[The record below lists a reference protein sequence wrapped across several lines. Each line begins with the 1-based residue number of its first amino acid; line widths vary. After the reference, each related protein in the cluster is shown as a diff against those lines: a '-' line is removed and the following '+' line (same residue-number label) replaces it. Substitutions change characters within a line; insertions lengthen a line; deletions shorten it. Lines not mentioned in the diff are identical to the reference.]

1 MKYPILFITIAVFL
15 LVSCVPKELEELS
28 REELFALQIGKMDNQ
43 IDLFQ
48 IKGVMASAKN
58 RVFMRDGLFYI
69 ANGNSAKIMELSSY
83 GDLIFLLYNPAENP
97 PPTSFRQSD
106 SEQVATTR
114 RAVAFP
120 LRRLGELVVDN
131 EKRLYVEDAVS
142 VERQVRDKDL
152 NVLLDRVIL
161 RFDRH
166 GSLIDFL
173 GQEGIGGT
181 PFPYID
187 SLYITDRDELVAICR
202 TPRFWHVFWYST
214 EGVLLFQ
221 VDIDQDHLPGTDEQS
236 VSTLGKIVPD
246 RNEAVLY
253 LLVYTYR
260 GAEDGGAGEASTENI
275 YITRIYHLAL
285 ETGMYEGFIEVPQ
298 NGVRTEK
305 VGTQEVEV
313 PAPSF
318 ELLGVSSG
326 GAYFLLRR
334 EEANLFQLLILDD
347 RGDEVARRYLVME
360 DSELFYKEI
369 QLASNGIIYALL
381 GEEYEAQVVW
391 WRSDRLVR
399 EGERE
404 GS

>member
-1 MKYPILFITIAVFL
+1 MKYPILFITVAVIL

-106 SEQVATTR
+106 SEQVASTR

-120 LRRLGELVVDN
+120 LRRIGELVVDS

-142 VERQVRDKDL
+142 EERQVRDKDL

-187 SLYITDRDELVAICR
+187 SLYITDRDELVVICR

-214 EGVLLFQ
+214 GGVLLFQ

-246 RNEAVLY
+246 RDEAVLY

-260 GAEDGGAGEASTENI
+260 GADDEGSGEAVTENS
-275 YITRIYHLAL
+275 YTTRIYHLTL
-285 ETGMYEGFIEVPQ
+285 ESGMYEGFVEVPQ
-298 NGVRTEK
+298 NGIRTEK

-347 RGDEVARRYLVME
+347 RGDDVARRYLVME

-369 QLASNGIIYALL
+369 QLASTGIIYALL

-399 EGERE
+399 EGVRE

>member
-1 MKYPILFITIAVFL
+1 MKYPILFIAIASLFL
-15 LVSCVPKELEELS
+15 SSCASKELEELS

-48 IKGVMASAKN
+48 INGVMASAKN

-120 LRRLGELVVDN
+120 LRRIGELVVDS

-142 VERQVRDKDL
+142 EERQVKDKDL

-166 GSLIDFL
+166 GSLVDFI

-187 SLYITDRDELVAICR
+187 SLYITDRDELVVICR
-202 TPRFWHVFWYST
+202 TPRFWHVFWYSAG
-214 EGVLLFQ
+214 GVLLFQ
-221 VDIDQDHLPGTDEQS
+221 VDIDQDHLPTYKTDEES
-236 VSTLGKIVPD
+236 VLTLGKILPD
-246 RNEAVLY
+246 RN
-253 LLVYTYR
+253 
-260 GAEDGGAGEASTENI
+260 
-275 YITRIYHLAL
+275 
-285 ETGMYEGFIEVPQ
+285 
-298 NGVRTEK
+298 
-305 VGTQEVEV
+305 
-313 PAPSF
+313 
-318 ELLGVSSG
+318 
-326 GAYFLLRR
+326 
-334 EEANLFQLLILDD
+334 
-347 RGDEVARRYLVME
+347 
-360 DSELFYKEI
+360 
-369 QLASNGIIYALL
+369 
-381 GEEYEAQVVW
+381 
-391 WRSDRLVR
+391 
-399 EGERE
+399 
-404 GS
+404 

>member
-1 MKYPILFITIAVFL
+1 
-15 LVSCVPKELEELS
+15 
-28 REELFALQIGKMDNQ
+28 
-43 IDLFQ
+43 
-48 IKGVMASAKN
+48 
-58 RVFMRDGLFYI
+58 
-69 ANGNSAKIMELSSY
+69 
-83 GDLIFLLYNPAENP
+83 
-97 PPTSFRQSD
+97 
-106 SEQVATTR
+106 
-114 RAVAFP
+114 
-120 LRRLGELVVDN
+120 
-131 EKRLYVEDAVS
+131 
-142 VERQVRDKDL
+142 VRDKDL

-214 EGVLLFQ
+214 GGVLLFQ

-260 GAEDGGAGEASTENI
+260 GAEDGGAGEASTENS

-298 NGVRTEK
+298 NGIRTEK